1 MIWQGPRKWFHS
13 RNHQTKHQLIQ
24 KGIAQSPPQ
33 TIRGVLREN
42 GDTNQVNFKV
52 GANYKC

>member
-1 MIWQGPRKWFHS
+1 MTCYRTDKLFHS
-13 RNHQTKHQLIQ
+13 KNQQAKYQLIQ

-42 GDTNQVNFKV
+42 GNANQVNFKV
-52 GANYKC
+52 GAN